1 MEVHFKFEDLNVYQ
15 KALNYIKFV
24 YKITHNFP
32 NNEVYALTSQF
43 QRAAQSIALNIAE
56 GSSGTKAQ
64 FIRFL
69 KISQGSL
76 YECVVCTTIAFNEK
90 YIDTK
95 TENESRI
102 ALMEMSKM
110 LSGLIASFNLSVT
123 KN

>member
-1 MEVHFKFEDLNVYQ
+1 MEIHFKFEDLNVYQ

-24 YKITHNFP
+24 YQTTRSFP
-32 NNEVYALTSQF
+32 TNEVYALSSQF

-64 FIRFL
+64 FIRYL

-76 YECVVCTTIAFNEK
+76 YECVVCTAIAFNEK
-90 YIDTK
+90 YIDNK
-95 TENESRI
+95 AEKESRL

-110 LSGLIASFNLSVT
+110 LSGLIASY
-123 KN
+123 KP